1 MKKTGAELFAEFRLP
16 CNLSVNENG
25 VFFVLKTP
33 DLKKNRYALSLCRI
47 ENGSEKPL
55 AEIGSPSYW
64 HCGEKLIYVEKQ
76 DEKKAAARVLPET
89 VLRSISYDG
98 RTKREFCKL
107 AYDVGEILFINEGE
121 FYFTATENFH
131 TAEALA
137 AVKGNRRKAEK
148 QLTEDRDYMVFTEL
162 PFWLNGAGVTD
173 GNRSRLY
180 RYLNGVVTPVTD
192 EITSVS
198 GLCSNLEKT
207 RIVFVADSFKLK
219 QTWSNRLYCLETS
232 TGRVTDISTDGL
244 THESAAFLQDGRL
257 VYSAFGLEKY
267 GINQNPDIYIY
278 DFDGEK
284 LTTLYDKGDY
294 SFGNSVNSDISASR
308 TLPGGFYESA
318 DRICTLATENDHTP
332 ILGFDKKT
340 GAISKINDEAGLVSE
355 AVLWGESFYCVAQRG
370 LFGPDIY
377 RIDMAGASVQ
387 LSWINAGINLDYQ
400 FSKPIPVCFE
410 NEAGDT
416 IYGFAIPPIGCK
428 KGHRYKT
435 VLTVHGGPKTA
446 FGSNLFHEMQYL
458 AACGYAVIYC
468 NPTGSDGRGNRF
480 ADIRGK
486 YGSID
491 FNDLMTFC
499 DRCIEK
505 VEFVDGDNMAIIG
518 GSYGGFMA
526 NWAIGHTDRFKAAV
540 SQRSISNWA
549 TFTCTSDIGEVF
561 GPDQT
566 GGDVWQ
572 SPEKM
577 WEHSPLK
584 YADKVKTPTLF
595 IHSTDDYRC
604 PLSEGISM
612 YSALMHFGVPTRMC
626 VFKGENHELSRGGKP
641 KHRVRRLNEIV
652 AWLDK
657 YLA

>member
-1 MKKTGAELFAEFRLP
+1 M
-16 CNLSVNENG
+16 
-25 VFFVLKTP
+25 
-33 DLKKNRYALSLCRI
+33 
-47 ENGSEKPL
+47 
-55 AEIGSPSYW
+55 
-64 HCGEKLIYVEKQ
+64 
-76 DEKKAAARVLPET
+76 
-89 VLRSISYDG
+89 
-98 RTKREFCKL
+98 
-107 AYDVGEILFINEGE
+107 
-121 FYFTATENFH
+121 
-131 TAEALA
+131 
-137 AVKGNRRKAEK
+137 
-148 QLTEDRDYMVFTEL
+148 
-162 PFWLNGAGVTD
+162 
-173 GNRSRLY
+173 
-180 RYLNGVVTPVTD
+180 
-192 EITSVS
+192 
-198 GLCSNLEKT
+198 
-207 RIVFVADSFKLK
+207 
-219 QTWSNRLYCLETS
+219 
-232 TGRVTDISTDGL
+232 
-244 THESAAFLQDGRL
+244 
-257 VYSAFGLEKY
+257 
-267 GINQNPDIYIY
+267 
-278 DFDGEK
+278 
-284 LTTLYDKGDY
+284 
-294 SFGNSVNSDISASR
+294 NSDISASR